1 MGNVLITGGSRGM
14 GKAVAAKF
22 AREGHNVG
30 ITYESNEKAA
40 QATLKELEATGQ
52 EAMALKMNLAEQGDI
67 DRAFVAFLE
76 RFEKIDYLF
85 NNAGVFLG
93 PRALTDQ
100 TWEDWER
107 ILRVNVIGQW
117 YCTKLAVENM
127 AKNGGGA
134 IVYNASISGIR
145 AFPYASDYAASKHA
159 VLGMV
164 KGHAID
170 GATQNVRVNGICPGL
185 IRTDMYEEFYGAA
198 EEYMTSTKIPAR
210 RIGDPEEIAGLV
222 YWLLV
227 EATYCYGESII
238 IDGGM
243 TISTIPVPE

>member
-14 GKAVAAKF
+14 GKAVAIKF
-22 AREGHNVG
+22 AKEGHNVG
-30 ITYESNEKAA
+30 ITYEKNEEAA
-40 QATLKELEATGQ
+40 KATLQQLEATGRK
-52 EAMALKMNLAEQGDI
+52 AMALKMNLADPGEI
-67 DRAFVAFLE
+67 EKAFEAFLE
-76 RFEKIDYLF
+76 RFERLDYLF
-85 NNAGVFLG
+85 NNAGIFFG
-93 PRALTDQ
+93 QRALTDQ

-107 ILRVNVIGQW
+107 ILKVNVIGQW
-117 YCTKLAVENM
+117 YCTKLAVRNM

-164 KGHAID
+164 KGHAIEC
-170 GATQNVRVNGICPGL
+170 ATQNIRVNGICPGL
-185 IRTDMYEEFYGAA
+185 IRTDMYETFYGAA

-210 RIGDPEEIAGLV
+210 RIGDPEEIAGLI

-227 EATYCYGESII
+227 EGTYCYGESIV

>member
-14 GKAVAAKF
+14 GRAVAIKF
-22 AREGHNVG
+22 AKEGHNVG

-40 QATLKELEATGQ
+40 KETLQQLEATGRQ
-52 EAMALKMNLAEQGDI
+52 AVALKMNLADPRDI
-67 DRAFVAFLE
+67 DRAFAAFLG
-76 RFEKIDYLF
+76 RFERLDYLF
-85 NNAGVFLG
+85 NNAGIFLG
-93 PRALTDQ
+93 QKVLTDQ

-107 ILRVNVIGQW
+107 ILKVNVIGQW

-164 KGHAID
+164 KGHAIEC
-170 GATQNVRVNGICPGL
+170 ATQNIRVNGICPGL

-210 RIGDPEEIAGLV
+210 RIGDPEEIASLI

-227 EATYCYGESII
+227 EGTYCYGESIV

>member
-14 GKAVAAKF
+14 GKAVALKF

-30 ITYESNEKAA
+30 ITYTSNEEAA
-40 QATLKELEATGQ
+40 QATLKELKATGRQ
-52 EAMALKMNLAEQGDI
+52 AMVLKMDLGEQGEI
-67 DRAFVAFLE
+67 DQAFTDFLA
-76 RFEKIDYLF
+76 RFKKLDYLC
-85 NNAGVFLG
+85 NNAGIFLG
-93 PRALTDQ
+93 QRALTDQ
-100 TWEDWER
+100 TWDEWER
-107 ILRVNVIGQW
+107 ILKVNVIGQW
-117 YCTKLAVENM
+117 YCTKLAVQHM
-127 AKNGGGA
+127 AENGGGS

-145 AFPYASDYAASKHA
+145 AFPGASDYAASKHA

-170 GATQNVRVNGICPGL
+170 GAVQNVRVNAICPGL
-185 IRTDMYEEFYGAA
+185 IRTDMYDEHYGVA

-210 RIGDPEEIAGLV
+210 RIGDPEEIASLV

-227 EATYCYGESII
+227 EGTYCYGESIV

-243 TISTIPVPE
+243 SISTIPVPE

>member
-1 MGNVLITGGSRGM
+1 MGNILITGGSRGM
-14 GKAVAAKF
+14 GKAVAIKF

-40 QATLKELEATGQ
+40 QETLRDLQAAGREAI
-52 EAMALKMNLAEQGDI
+52 ALKMNLAEPREI
-67 DRAFVAFLE
+67 DRAFASFME
-76 RFEKIDYLF
+76 RFEKLDYLF

-93 PRALTDQ
+93 QSALTDQ
-100 TWEDWER
+100 TWENWER
-107 ILRVNVIGQW
+107 ILKVNVIGQW

-127 AKNGGGA
+127 AGNGGGG

-164 KGHAID
+164 KGHAIEC
-170 GATQNVRVNGICPGL
+170 ATRGIRVNGICPGL

-210 RIGDPEEIAGLV
+210 RIGDPEEIASLI

-227 EATYCYGESII
+227 EGTYCYGESII

>member
-14 GKAVAAKF
+14 GKAVALKF
-22 AREGHNVG
+22 AKEGHDVG
-30 ITYESNEKAA
+30 ITYTSNEEAA
-40 QATLKELEATGQ
+40 QATLKELEETGRQ
-52 EAMALKMNLAEQGDI
+52 AMALKMDLAEQGEI
-67 DRAFVAFLE
+67 DRAFADFLA
-76 RFEKIDYLF
+76 RFKKLDYLC

-93 PRALTDQ
+93 QRMLTEQ

-107 ILRVNVIGQW
+107 ILKVNVIGQW
-117 YCTKLAVENM
+117 YCTKLAVQHM
-127 AKNGGGA
+127 AGNGGGS

-145 AFPYASDYAASKHA
+145 AFPGASDYAASKHA

-170 GATQNVRVNGICPGL
+170 GAVQNVRVNAICPGL
-185 IRTDMYEEFYGAA
+185 IRTDMYDEHYGVA

-210 RIGDPEEIAGLV
+210 RIGSPEEIASLV

-227 EATYCYGESII
+227 EGTYCYGESIV

-243 TISTIPVPE
+243 SISTIPVPE